1 MSPDDIP
8 LLFHTSFHTSS
19 HIFRRVDREEL
30 RGFLGEITRRIARG
44 RTIACLIA
52 NDAEV
57 RRLNRF
63 FRGKDQATDVLSFP
77 PANPNGA
84 AGDIAISIDRARIQA
99 AEHGHS
105 LADELRI
112 LMLHGALHLAGM
124 DHESDSGEMA
134 RAESRWRK
142 RLGLPDGLIER
153 SQAPKPA
160 RKKAKR

>member
-8 LLFHTSFHTSS
+8 LLFHTSSHTS
-19 HIFRRVDREEL
+19 RRVNRDDL
-30 RGFLGEITRRIARG
+30 RGFLAELTRRVARG
-44 RTIACLIA
+44 RTIICLIA

-63 FRGKDQATDVLSFP
+63 FRGKNQATDVLSFP
-77 PANPNGA
+77 TATANGLA
-84 AGDIAISIDRARIQA
+84 GGVAGDIAISIDCARIQA
-99 AEHGHS
+99 AERGHS

-153 SQAPKPA
+153 SSP
-160 RKKAKR
+160 KKARR

>member
-8 LLFHTSFHTSS
+8 LLFHTSSHSS
-19 HIFRRVDREEL
+19 RRVERAEL
-30 RGFLGEITRRIARG
+30 RGFLDQLTRRVARG
-44 RTIACLIA
+44 RTITCMIA
-52 NDAEV
+52 DDTEV
-57 RRLNRF
+57 RRLNRQ
-63 FRGKDQATDVLSFP
+63 FRGKNQATDVLSFP
-77 PANPNGA
+77 PANTDGLA
-84 AGDIAISIDRARIQA
+84 GGLAGDIAISIDRARIQA

-134 RAESRWRK
+134 RAEIRWRQK
-142 RLGLPDGLIER
+142 LGLPDGLIER
-153 SQAPKPA
+153 AKLPA